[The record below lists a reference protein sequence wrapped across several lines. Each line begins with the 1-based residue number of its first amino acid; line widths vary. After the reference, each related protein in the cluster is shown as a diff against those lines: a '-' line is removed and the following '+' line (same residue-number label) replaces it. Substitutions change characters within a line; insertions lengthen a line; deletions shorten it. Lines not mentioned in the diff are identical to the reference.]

1 MIIDFDNTGNTA
13 YMLGIALSNSVLDY
27 TITNENQ
34 IDKDWDGEWFART
47 SENDENWYS
56 EFFIPWNM
64 VPMNKQEG
72 EQRIIGISVSRMI
85 EHLGLGIGY
94 PAVSFQREK
103 FLSVLHQIEVVQS
116 NPSSLDFFPYTCL
129 LYTSPS
135 PQDQRG
141 SRMPSSA

>member
-1 MIIDFDNTGNTA
+1 
-13 YMLGIALSNSVLDY
+13 MLGIALSNSVLDY

-116 NPSSLDFFPYTCL
+116 NPSSCLGWIEQPLFDAGLKETFLFEMRLLDTLFL
-129 LYTSPS
+129 A
-135 PQDQRG
+135 QDAR
-141 SRMPSSA
+141 SFLIR